1 MASTKLGA
9 LGVLLCVLAVSAEVK
24 PQDNFNLQKLEGK
37 WYLVG
42 FASNADWF
50 VSRKAKMTMG
60 TTILT
65 PQPSGDLQMDYS
77 NLRSDGTC
85 WKMSHLAQKS
95 DIPGKFVYQNQRY
108 GTDNDM
114 RVVDVKYDEYCLMY
128 SFKTKEGSSYIL
140 NQMYSRTQKP
150 SQEVLKK
157 FTKFSLDQGILP
169 ENIAILNEC
178 ALDTSGKIKATEEM

>member
-1 MASTKLGA
+1 MMSKRLSDC
-9 LGVLLCVLAVSAEVK
+9 LVILCLVVSCRFVSCLVIVLLFLGLVLSFLMIFRNVCNLLISA
-24 PQDNFNLQKLEGK
+24 QLFHAFL
-37 WYLVG
+37 
-42 FASNADWF
+42 
-50 VSRKAKMTMG
+50 
-60 TTILT
+60 
-65 PQPSGDLQMDYS
+65 
-77 NLRSDGTC
+77 
-85 WKMSHLAQKS
+85 
-95 DIPGKFVYQNQRY
+95 FVYLLYIYDVYMCPVSLSGY

-169 ENIAILNEC
+169 ENIRLLLVMMRNTC
-178 ALDTSGKIKATEEM
+178 CS

>member
-169 ENIAILNEC
+169 ENIAILPKAEEC
-178 ALDTSGKIKATEEM
+178 S